1 MSIIKIGEGKYRV
14 DIRPQG
20 REGKRIRKLFTT
32 KKEAQQYER
41 HALATQNNK
50 DWLEKPADRRPLTEL
65 IELWWK
71 YHGQTLKSGD
81 SDRKKLIKMAGDLG
95 FPRASQIN
103 ISLFS
108 DYRAQRITNGIKPTT
123 INRMQVLLSSVF
135 TVLIKT
141 NNYNNQ
147 HPLKGISKLK
157 INNHEMSFL
166 SKEHISL
173 LLDNLHGDDLKA
185 VKLGLATGGRWG
197 EINNI
202 KRSAVIK
209 YKITYINTKNGKNR
223 TIPISRSLYNE
234 LTEGTNPVLL
244 ANASYREVSHIINR
258 LFPWLPDG
266 QAVHV
271 LRHTFASH
279 FMMNGG
285 NILTLQ
291 KILGHATIAQTMT
304 YAHFAPDHLQD
315 AVNLNPL
322 EYK

>member
-1 MSIIKIGEGKYRV
+1 
-14 DIRPQG
+14 
-20 REGKRIRKLFTT
+20 
-32 KKEAQQYER
+32 
-41 HALATQNNK
+41 
-50 DWLEKPADRRPLTEL
+50 
-65 IELWWK
+65 
-71 YHGQTLKSGD
+71 
-81 SDRKKLIKMAGDLG
+81 
-95 FPRASQIN
+95 
-103 ISLFS
+103 
-108 DYRAQRITNGIKPTT
+108 
-123 INRMQVLLSSVF
+123 
-135 TVLIKT
+135 
-141 NNYNNQ
+141 
-147 HPLKGISKLK
+147 
-157 INNHEMSFL
+157 
-166 SKEHISL
+166 
-173 LLDNLHGDDLKA
+173 
-185 VKLGLATGGRWG
+185 GRWG

-234 LTEGTNPVLL
+234 LTEGNNPVLL

-291 KILGHATIAQTMT
+291 KILGHATITQTMT

-322 EYK
+322 ENN

>member
-1 MSIIKIGEGKYRV
+1 MGVIKIDEGKYRV

-20 REGKRIRKLFTT
+20 REGKRIRKLFAT

-41 HALATQNNK
+41 YALATQNNK

-81 SDRKKLIKMAGDLG
+81 ADQKKLMKLAGDLG

-103 ISLFS
+103 AGLFS
-108 DYRAQRITNGIKPTT
+108 DYRAHRLASGIKPTT

-141 NNYNNQ
+141 NNYHNT

-157 INNHEMSFL
+157 INNHEMAFL
-166 SKEHISL
+166 SKEHISSL
-173 LLDNLHGDDLKA
+173 LANLDGDNLKA

-223 TIPISRSLYNE
+223 TIPISRDLYNE
-234 LTEGTNPVLL
+234 LTEGNDPVLL
-244 ANASYREVSHIINR
+244 AKASYCEVSRIINR

-291 KILGHATIAQTMT
+291 KILGHATITQTMT

-315 AVNLNPL
+315 AVSLNPL
-322 EYK
+322 ESK